1 MIPYTLVVLAL
12 LASNDDVLGGQ
23 PLAQEAQEW
32 VWHHDYAQAQRLAK
46 LQRKMLFIYFESD
59 KPTAALQK
67 FESVT
72 LRDERVREKLRDMVL
87 AKVPLDATIKVDG
100 KKSKLLDHASFRE
113 MLHRPGIAIVDYRS
127 EDPNVNGQ
135 VVSEF
140 PFQSNKVQKQDSLRT
155 ILDLPEGTLTQR
167 TMIYAVRMHPE
178 TPASTRGTL
187 SNVLADEA
195 ESHSTHQANIRSQGH
210 HQWESRFHRI
220 NRRLGNGSTSQEVV
234 AESWPGQTLVDAAI
248 ECVHSWRQSPGHWSA
263 VRSRHG
269 RFAYDIKRG
278 RNGIWYATGLF
289 ANR

>member
-12 LASNDDVLGGQ
+12 LAGDADVLGGQ
-23 PLAQEAQEW
+23 PSSQTSQEW
-32 VWHHDYAQAQRLAK
+32 VWHHDYAQAQRLAR
-46 LQRKMLFIYFESD
+46 LQGKMLFVYFHPQETSAAQQGFESI
-59 KPTAALQK
+59 
-67 FESVT
+67 T
-72 LRDERVREKLRDMVL
+72 LRDERVREKLRGMVL
-87 AKVPLDATIKVDG
+87 AKLPVDATITIEG
-100 KKSKLLDHASFRE
+100 KETKLLDHRSFRE
-113 MLHRPGIAIVDYRS
+113 MLHRPGIAMVDYRS
-127 EDPNVNGQ
+127 DDPKLNGQ

-140 PFQSNKVQKQDSLRT
+140 PFQRGAFQKRNSLRVM
-155 ILDLPEGTLTQR
+155 LDLPEGTLTQR

-178 TPASTRGTL
+178 TPASTRGEL

-195 ESHSTHQANIRSQGH
+195 ESHSSHQANIRSQGH

-220 NRRLGNGSTSQEVV
+220 NRRLGGATSREVV
-234 AESWPGQTLVDAAI
+234 AESWPGQSLVEAAI

-263 VRSRHG
+263 VKSRHG